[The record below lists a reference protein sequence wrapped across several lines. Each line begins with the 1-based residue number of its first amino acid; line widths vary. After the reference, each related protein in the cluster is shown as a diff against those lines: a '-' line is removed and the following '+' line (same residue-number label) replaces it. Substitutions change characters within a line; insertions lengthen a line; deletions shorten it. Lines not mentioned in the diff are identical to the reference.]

1 MTPTADIKVDADI
14 KMEVDSPQ
22 VGGGGGGNSG
32 NHGGNN
38 SNRGPKRKRGKCKKE

>member
-22 VGGGGGGNSG
+22 VGGGGGSSG

-38 SNRGPKRKRGKCKKE
+38 SNRGPKRKRGNC

>member
-22 VGGGGGGNSG
+22 VGGGGGSSG

-38 SNRGPKRKRGKCKKE
+38 SNRGPKRKRGNS